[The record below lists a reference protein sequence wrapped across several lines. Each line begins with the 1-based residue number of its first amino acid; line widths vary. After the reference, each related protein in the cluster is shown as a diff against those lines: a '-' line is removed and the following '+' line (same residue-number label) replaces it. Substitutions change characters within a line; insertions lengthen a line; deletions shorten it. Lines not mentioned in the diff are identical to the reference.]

1 MKYQDYRFSVAP
13 MMDGA
18 AVRNAAPAAAETVR
32 WRAWGAPAAAFVA
45 GGIIGGALAAPYY
58 YDYGYGPYYPGPYY
72 GGPYA
77 AAPAMMRAGMKR
89 TACSGSSPMIPRPGP
104 IWDMKVGAIR
114 AGDRRE

>member
-1 MKYQDYRFSVAP
+1 

-58 YDYGYGPYYPGPYY
+58 YDYGYGPYYPSPYY

-77 AAPAMMRAGMKR
+77 AAPAYAAPAYDAG
-89 TACSGSSPMIPRPGP
+89 
-104 IWDMKVGAIR
+104 
-114 AGDRRE
+114 GDETYCMQRFKSYDPTTGTYLGYDGRRHPCR